1 MEEENDWAVSNLG
14 ETDICV
20 LGKYNTDKHV
30 RFYRIKV
37 PDPKACPPPSYFS
50 SPLFKL
56 KKKKKQFSP
65 KELSPLS
72 LKLKKKKKGKPRQ
85 SIYFAVLGNL
95 KKKKKGK
102 PWPSKY
108 FAMLGNHL
116 YAVGGEIKTRKK
128 DVLDIPEDY
137 SEDEDV
143 SYSMDIE
150 TKDVWI
156 LDLTSPHKGWKA
168 GPPMNFRRCD
178 PQMVV
183 VDGKLFVFG
192 GLRFKPKG
200 NSGWMEVFDPLSQ
213 TWESL
218 PNPPSYFDS
227 DEEDILHAVLEAK
240 HEIVVA
246 RPRDSG
252 SGNAN
257 FYSYNVVG
265 GFWKNLEP
273 KPSKRAL
280 CCYGRAVVV
289 GNTLYWATFLSRES
303 EHCTLYYHDLEKNVW
318 LQECLCTSKILG
330 EYEFLDASFRP
341 GFLHLCDKKFCL
353 ILRSGNPT
361 PEDPF
366 VSVEFL
372 YCIILDLSPNEG
384 SSQWNVSVL
393 SVQKYLLNKYLNLLD
408 CLIL

>member
-37 PDPKACPPPSYFS
+37 PNPETCPPPSYFS
-50 SPLFKL
+50 FPLFKL

-95 KKKKKGK
+95 KRKKKGK

-108 FAMLGNHL
+108 FAVLGNHL

-273 KPSKRAL
+273 KTSKRAL
-280 CCYGRAVVV
+280 CCYGRAVAV

-330 EYEFLDASFRP
+330 EYEFLNASFRP

-372 YCIILDLSPNEG
+372 YCIILDLSPDEG

>member
-108 FAMLGNHL
+108 FAVLGNHL
-116 YAVGGEIKTRKK
+116 YAVGGEIKTHKK

-137 SEDEDV
+137 SEDENV

-168 GPPMNFRRCD
+168 RPPMNFRRCD

-192 GLRFKPKG
+192 GLTHFPKLG
-200 NSGWMEVFDPLSQ
+200 KASQIHLPILIVMRKISYMLS
-213 TWESL
+213 WR
-218 PNPPSYFDS
+218 PNM
-227 DEEDILHAVLEAK
+227 K
-240 HEIVVA
+240 
-246 RPRDSG
+246 
-252 SGNAN
+252 
-257 FYSYNVVG
+257 
-265 GFWKNLEP
+265 
-273 KPSKRAL
+273 
-280 CCYGRAVVV
+280 
-289 GNTLYWATFLSRES
+289 
-303 EHCTLYYHDLEKNVW
+303 
-318 LQECLCTSKILG
+318 
-330 EYEFLDASFRP
+330 
-341 GFLHLCDKKFCL
+341 
-353 ILRSGNPT
+353 
-361 PEDPF
+361 
-366 VSVEFL
+366 
-372 YCIILDLSPNEG
+372 
-384 SSQWNVSVL
+384 
-393 SVQKYLLNKYLNLLD
+393 
-408 CLIL
+408 